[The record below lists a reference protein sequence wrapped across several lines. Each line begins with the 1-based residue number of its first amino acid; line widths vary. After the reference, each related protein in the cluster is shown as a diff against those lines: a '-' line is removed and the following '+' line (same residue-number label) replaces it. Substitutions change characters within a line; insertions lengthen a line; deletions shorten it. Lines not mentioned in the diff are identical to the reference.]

1 MATQATITLN
11 TVPYVPSGTNGNVA
25 AWRNLQD
32 PNMKG
37 LTTLRE
43 SVNGPSKEGVFRV
56 RWKLDLPKVAEDA
69 SPCACPGDVQSTG
82 MIDIVMIV
90 PASWTAANRT
100 DFRTR
105 IQNLVTNAAFV
116 ASVDNLEGSW

>member
-69 SPCACPGDVQSTG
+69 SPC
-82 MIDIVMIV
+82 M
-90 PASWTAANRT
+90 SW
-100 DFRTR
+100 
-105 IQNLVTNAAFV
+105 
-116 ASVDNLEGSW
+116 